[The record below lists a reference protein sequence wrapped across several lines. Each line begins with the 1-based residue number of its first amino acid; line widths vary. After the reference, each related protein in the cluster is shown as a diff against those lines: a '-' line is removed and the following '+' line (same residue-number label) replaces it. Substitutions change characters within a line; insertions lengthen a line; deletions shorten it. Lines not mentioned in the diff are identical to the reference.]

1 MSFVFLFICVSGY
14 TYVSWVEDDEV
25 KFNKYTTLIVK
36 FLLICSIITFIYGIY
51 NLIDWEEYYNQRE
64 EYYYLR
70 NKTNNLPT
78 IFLFLKIYPY
88 LQIIFGGLTTFLY
101 LKSKVFNMKMN

>member
-1 MSFVFLFICVSGY
+1 MSFIFLFICVSGY
-14 TYVSWVEDDEV
+14 TYVSWIENNEI
-25 KFNKYTTLIVK
+25 KSNKYTHLIVK

-51 NLIDWEEYYNQRE
+51 NLFDWEEYYNQRAE
-64 EYYYLR
+64 SYYLR

-88 LQIIFGGLTTFLY
+88 LQIILGGLTTFLY
-101 LKSKVFNMKMN
+101 SKSKVLNMKMN

>member
-1 MSFVFLFICVSGY
+1 MSFFFLFICVSGY
-14 TYVSWVEDDEV
+14 TYVSWVENNEV

-51 NLIDWEEYYNQRE
+51 NLFDWEEYYSQRAE
-64 EYYYLR
+64 SYYLR

-78 IFLFLKIYPY
+78 IFLILKIYPY
-88 LQIIFGGLTTFLY
+88 LQIILGGLTILLY
-101 LKSKVFNMKMN
+101 SKSKVFNMKMK

>member
-14 TYVSWVEDDEV
+14 TYVSWVENDEV

-51 NLIDWEEYYNQRE
+51 NLFDWEEYYNQRAE
-64 EYYYLR
+64 SYYLR

-88 LQIIFGGLTTFLY
+88 LQIILGGLTTFLY
-101 LKSKVFNMKMN
+101 SKSKVLNMKMN